1 MWEDISQVWVDPS
14 GSSPEK
20 KRPGRSKLFVFVFC
34 GFTSCQLD
42 DLDFAGM
49 RLPTSWLLS
58 LTEGQRLCREHSR
71 SRAPDWDWCVFLQ
84 VLIHSHVW
92 DSCCYY
98 FNISWLKKNF
108 SICEYVYLWVLF
120 HYSILTNTDI
130 LLLHFTS
137 SGRYALNLLLLL
149 FALTLLTTTAYII
162 TRTTC
167 FYDGLVISFCTI
179 AVPGVTSQTVPH
191 LIWKTKNGFHGVLCM
206 VPDSHTS
213 PVNAFIIYHQNGSG
227 LGGRRGEGWGG
238 GGERTRDS
246 VADM

>member
-1 MWEDISQVWVDPS
+1 MWEDISQVWVAPS

-49 RLPTSWLLS
+49 RPPTSWLLS

-149 FALTLLTTTAYII
+149 FALTLLTKTAYII

-179 AVPGVTSQTVPH
+179 TEHHRQFLTWYGKQKMASMEFCAWSQIPI
-191 LIWKTKNGFHGVLCM
+191 LLLWM
-206 VPDSHTS
+206 PSS
-213 PVNAFIIYHQNGSG
+213 FIIKMGVG
-227 LGGRRGEGWGG
+227 WGEGEGRGG
-238 GGERTRDS
+238 GCRERTRDS